1 MVRRIPLWWVGMRM
15 PGAPFMT
22 TKSAWVGFRSAE
34 GRREAFSFATELL
47 SASISQHLQP
57 IPLKHHEENLPTL
70 TRNVAMYVPDLG

>member
-1 MVRRIPLWWVGMRM
+1 MGGHADAGCPIHDDEVGM
-15 PGAPFMT
+15 G
-22 TKSAWVGFRSAE
+22 GFRSAE